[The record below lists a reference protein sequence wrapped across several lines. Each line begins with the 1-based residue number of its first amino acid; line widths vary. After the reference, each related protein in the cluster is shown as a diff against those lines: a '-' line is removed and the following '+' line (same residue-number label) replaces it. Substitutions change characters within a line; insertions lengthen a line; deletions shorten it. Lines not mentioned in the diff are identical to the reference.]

1 MDLYKESFSIIIYS
15 VFFRCFSR
23 KLDKQGNLPHSP
35 LKSNIHFQ
43 VKKKK
48 VLTYLLLLDDIF
60 LIFFTILK
68 TFQIFNIGKYDFVET
83 IFSHLKL

>member
-15 VFFRCFSR
+15 VFFRCFSTQP
-23 KLDKQGNLPHSP
+23 DKQENLPHSS

-43 VKKKK
+43 VKKK
-48 VLTYLLLLDDIF
+48 VSTYLLLLDDIF
-60 LIFFTILK
+60 VFFLTILK
-68 TFQIFNIGKYDFVET
+68 IFQIFNIEKYDFVET

>member
-15 VFFRCFSR
+15 VFFRCFSTQP
-23 KLDKQGNLPHSP
+23 DNQGNLPHSA

-43 VKKKK
+43 VKKKA
-48 VLTYLLLLDDIF
+48 LTYLLLLDDIF
-60 LIFFTILK
+60 LFLTILK
-68 TFQIFNIGKYDFVET
+68 IFQIFDIEKYDFVET

>member
-15 VFFRCFSR
+15 VFFRCFSTQP
-23 KLDKQGNLPHSP
+23 DKQGNWPHSS

-43 VKKKK
+43 VKKK
-48 VLTYLLLLDDIF
+48 VSTYLLLLDDIF
-60 LIFFTILK
+60 LFLKIIFKI
-68 TFQIFNIGKYDFVET
+68 FQIFNIEKYDFVET